1 MITKVDKGG
10 TVVIVKVKDYIRDGE
25 SQLKNKDH
33 YNILKY
39 DPAETDNIK

>member
-1 MITKVDKGG
+1 MITKVD
-10 TVVIVKVKDYIRDGE
+10 TVVIVKVKDYIREGK

>member
-1 MITKVDKGG
+1 MITKVDKGV
-10 TVVIVKVKDYIRDGE
+10 TVVIVKVKYYREGE